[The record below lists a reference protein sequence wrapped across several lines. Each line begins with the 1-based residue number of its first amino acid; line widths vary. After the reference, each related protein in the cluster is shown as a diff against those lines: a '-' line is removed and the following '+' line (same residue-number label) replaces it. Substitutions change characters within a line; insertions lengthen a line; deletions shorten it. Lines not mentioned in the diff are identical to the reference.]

1 MRTRTIVGAV
11 VGAIVATAVLIGCTS
26 GVPQSHTTM
35 HEMEKH
41 MAINPGN
48 PAYSLPPAEDDIIRE
63 LRDLARRQM
72 ENAAARSLEA
82 SSVHGMEISTA
93 TFRSDFET
101 EVGFGLTSSINTRAG
116 ISFTVPD
123 GYTRAMVS
131 GSSNLNVLNTTGAQ
145 RTFML
150 GLFITPYY
158 RPQVRETVAN
168 NAFSSL
174 STAET
179 RLVEDLAPGDVVEV
193 NARVSSS
200 DGISASGSNAVNVTA
215 TVIFLP

>member
-41 MAINPGN
+41 MAAFIGSPS
-48 PAYSLPPAEDDIIRE
+48 PFPPAEDDIGRE